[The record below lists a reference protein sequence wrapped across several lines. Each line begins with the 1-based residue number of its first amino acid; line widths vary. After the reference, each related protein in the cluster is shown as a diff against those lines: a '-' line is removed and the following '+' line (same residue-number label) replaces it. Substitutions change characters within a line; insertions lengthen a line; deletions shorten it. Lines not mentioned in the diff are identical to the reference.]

1 MKDFFDFIDN
11 RPTCFH
17 AVENVKVALLAAGAM
32 ELQETIPFHLE
43 SGKTYFVTR
52 NGSSLLAFHLPKW
65 EQGKRPSGYRIY
77 AAHSDSP
84 CFKIK
89 PCGVMKAEGEYVML
103 NTEKYGGMILS
114 TWLDRP
120 LSLAGRIVYEQEGML
135 VTKTVN
141 LDELTCIIPNVAIHM
156 NRDMNKGVEYNPQT
170 DMRPLIGLSKDMPE
184 LRKLIADKAG
194 IQQDSILGE
203 DLYVYSKE
211 KCCLMGTSEE
221 LLGGPRLDDLECVY
235 AGLQG
240 FLSALGTGDNARD
253 KAALTDCITTEGGY
267 NTAGENDSEDE
278 HTTVEKMTIPMLAI
292 FDNEEVGSGTKQG
305 ADSTFLTDIL
315 ERIAHAMH
323 WDSETIKCMYADSFM
338 ISADNAHAVHP
349 NHPEKADP
357 TNRPIIN
364 GGIVVKYHGGQKYT
378 TDAYSEAVLK
388 RYAKKAQ
395 VSLQTY
401 ANKSDIPGGSTLGNI
416 STAHLSIPTVDIGL
430 PQLAMHS
437 AFETAGVED
446 YRDLCKLTEAYF
458 G

>member
-1 MKDFFDFIDN
+1 MKDFFTFIDN
-11 RPTCFH
+11 SPTCFH

-135 VTKTVN
+135 MTKTVN

-240 FLSALGTGDNARD
+240 FLSALGARD
-253 KAALTDCITTEGGY
+253 KTI
-267 NTAGENDSEDE
+267 
-278 HTTVEKMTIPMLAI
+278 IPMLAI

-349 NHPEKADP
+349 NHPEKYDMENSCYV
-357 TNRPIIN
+357 NR
-364 GGIVVKYHGGQKYT
+364 GVVIKFNAAQKYT
-378 TDAYSEAVLK
+378 TDAISAAVF
-388 RYAKKAQ
+388 KA
-395 VSLQTY
+395 VCRKSGVPFQTY
-401 ANKSDIPGGSTLGNI
+401 LNRADIPGGSTLGNI
-416 STAHLSIPTVDIGL
+416 SNSHVSVNTVDIGL
-430 PQLAMHS
+430 AQLAMHS
-437 AFETAGVED
+437 CYETAGAKDAGYLLSAMKTFFAMD
-446 YRDLCKLTEAYF
+446 YRCSGGEYSI

>member
-1 MKDFFDFIDN
+1 MKDFFTFIDN
-11 RPTCFH
+11 SPTCFH

-240 FLSALGTGDNARD
+240 FLSALGARD
-253 KAALTDCITTEGGY
+253 KTI
-267 NTAGENDSEDE
+267 
-278 HTTVEKMTIPMLAI
+278 IPMLAI

-315 ERIAHAMH
+315 ERIAYAMH

>member
-1 MKDFFDFIDN
+1 MKDFFTFIDN
-11 RPTCFH
+11 SPTCFH

-65 EQGKRPSGYRIY
+65 EQGKGPSGYRIY

-89 PCGVMKAEGEYVML
+89 PCGVMKVEGEYVML

-120 LSLAGRIVYEQEGML
+120 LSLAGRIVYEQEGIL

-240 FLSALGTGDNARD
+240 FLSALGARD
-253 KAALTDCITTEGGY
+253 KTI
-267 NTAGENDSEDE
+267 
-278 HTTVEKMTIPMLAI
+278 IPMLAI

-395 VSLQTY
+395 ISLQTY

>member
-1 MKDFFDFIDN
+1 MKDFFNFIDN
-11 RPTCFH
+11 SPTCFH

-52 NGSSLLAFHLPKW
+52 NGSSLLAFYLPKW

-120 LSLAGRIVYEQEGML
+120 LSLAGRIVYEQEGIL

-221 LLGGPRLDDLECVY
+221 LMGGPRLDDLECVY

-240 FLSALGTGDNARD
+240 FLSALGARD
-253 KAALTDCITTEGGY
+253 KTI
-267 NTAGENDSEDE
+267 
-278 HTTVEKMTIPMLAI
+278 IPMLAI

-395 VSLQTY
+395 ISLQTY

>member
-1 MKDFFDFIDN
+1 MKDFFTFIDN
-11 RPTCFH
+11 CPTCFH

-221 LLGGPRLDDLECVY
+221 LMGGPRLDDLECVY

-240 FLSALGTGDNARD
+240 FLSALGARD
-253 KAALTDCITTEGGY
+253 KTI
-267 NTAGENDSEDE
+267 
-278 HTTVEKMTIPMLAI
+278 IPMLAI

>member
-1 MKDFFDFIDN
+1 MKDFFTFIDN
-11 RPTCFH
+11 SPTCFH

-43 SGKTYFVTR
+43 SGKMYFVTR

-240 FLSALGTGDNARD
+240 FLSALGARD
-253 KAALTDCITTEGGY
+253 KTI
-267 NTAGENDSEDE
+267 
-278 HTTVEKMTIPMLAI
+278 IPMLAI

>member
-1 MKDFFDFIDN
+1 MKDFFTFIDN
-11 RPTCFH
+11 SPTCFH

-120 LSLAGRIVYEQEGML
+120 LSLAGRIVYEQEGRL

-240 FLSALGTGDNARD
+240 FLSALGARD
-253 KAALTDCITTEGGY
+253 KTI
-267 NTAGENDSEDE
+267 
-278 HTTVEKMTIPMLAI
+278 IPMLAI

>member
-1 MKDFFDFIDN
+1 MKDFFTFIDN
-11 RPTCFH
+11 SPTCFH

-194 IQQDSILGE
+194 LQQDSILGE

-240 FLSALGTGDNARD
+240 FLSALGARD
-253 KAALTDCITTEGGY
+253 KTI
-267 NTAGENDSEDE
+267 
-278 HTTVEKMTIPMLAI
+278 IPMLAI

-446 YRDLCKLTEAYF
+446 YRDLCKLTEAYL

>member
-1 MKDFFDFIDN
+1 MKDFFTFIDN
-11 RPTCFH
+11 SPTCFH

-120 LSLAGRIVYEQEGML
+120 LSLAGRIVYEQEGIL

-240 FLSALGTGDNARD
+240 FLSALGARD
-253 KAALTDCITTEGGY
+253 KTI
-267 NTAGENDSEDE
+267 
-278 HTTVEKMTIPMLAI
+278 IPMLAI

-446 YRDLCKLTEAYF
+446 YKDLCKLTEAYF

>member
-1 MKDFFDFIDN
+1 
-11 RPTCFH
+11 
-17 AVENVKVALLAAGAM
+17 
-32 ELQETIPFHLE
+32 
-43 SGKTYFVTR
+43 
-52 NGSSLLAFHLPKW
+52 
-65 EQGKRPSGYRIY
+65 
-77 AAHSDSP
+77 
-84 CFKIK
+84 
-89 PCGVMKAEGEYVML
+89 
-103 NTEKYGGMILS
+103 
-114 TWLDRP
+114 
-120 LSLAGRIVYEQEGML
+120 ML

-240 FLSALGTGDNARD
+240 FLSALGARD
-253 KAALTDCITTEGGY
+253 KTI
-267 NTAGENDSEDE
+267 
-278 HTTVEKMTIPMLAI
+278 IPMLAI

>member
-1 MKDFFDFIDN
+1 MKDFFTFIDN
-11 RPTCFH
+11 SPTCFH

-43 SGKTYFVTR
+43 SGKTFFVSR

-240 FLSALGTGDNARD
+240 FLSALGARD
-253 KAALTDCITTEGGY
+253 KTI
-267 NTAGENDSEDE
+267 
-278 HTTVEKMTIPMLAI
+278 IPMLAI

-395 VSLQTY
+395 ISLQTY

>member
-1 MKDFFDFIDN
+1 MKDFFTFIDN
-11 RPTCFH
+11 SPTCFH

-156 NRDMNKGVEYNPQT
+156 NRDMNRGVEYNPQT

-240 FLSALGTGDNARD
+240 FLSALGARD
-253 KAALTDCITTEGGY
+253 KTI
-267 NTAGENDSEDE
+267 
-278 HTTVEKMTIPMLAI
+278 IPMLAI

>member
-1 MKDFFDFIDN
+1 MKDFFTFIDN
-11 RPTCFH
+11 SPTCFH

-120 LSLAGRIVYEQEGML
+120 LSLAGRIVYEQEGIL

-240 FLSALGTGDNARD
+240 FLSALGARD
-253 KAALTDCITTEGGY
+253 KTI
-267 NTAGENDSEDE
+267 
-278 HTTVEKMTIPMLAI
+278 IPMLAI

>member
-1 MKDFFDFIDN
+1 MKDFFTFIDN
-11 RPTCFH
+11 SPTCFH

-141 LDELTCIIPNVAIHM
+141 LDERTCIIPNVAIHM

-240 FLSALGTGDNARD
+240 FLSALGARD
-253 KAALTDCITTEGGY
+253 KTI
-267 NTAGENDSEDE
+267 
-278 HTTVEKMTIPMLAI
+278 IPMLAI

-395 VSLQTY
+395 ISLQTY

>member
-1 MKDFFDFIDN
+1 MKDFFSFIDN
-11 RPTCFH
+11 SPTCFQ
-17 AVENVKVALLAAGAM
+17 AVENVTNALREAGAV
-32 ELQETIPFHLE
+32 ELKETLPFDLE
-43 SGKTYFVTR
+43 CGKTYFVTR
-52 NGSSLLAFHLPKW
+52 NGSSLLAFYLPKSKK
-65 EQGKRPSGYRIY
+65 GKRPSGYRIY

-89 PCGVMKAEGEYVML
+89 PCGVMKAEGKYVLL

-120 LSLAGRIVYEQEGML
+120 LSVAGRVAYEQEGQI
-135 VTKTVN
+135 VTSTVN
-141 LDELTCIIPNVAIHM
+141 LDKLTCIIPNVAIHM
-156 NRDMNKGVEYNPQT
+156 NRDMNNGVEYNPQT
-170 DMRPLIGLSKDMPE
+170 DMRPLIGLSQDMPE
-184 LRKLIADKAG
+184 LSKLVADQLG
-194 IQQDSILGE
+194 IQKESIMGE

-221 LLGGPRLDDLECVY
+221 LMGGPRLDDLECVF
-235 AGLQG
+235 AGLKG
-240 FLSALGTGDNARD
+240 FLSALGEKDNTKD
-253 KAALTDCITTEGGY
+253 KTVLNDNSTTED
-267 NTAGENDSEDE
+267 ENV
-278 HTTVEKMTIPMLAI
+278 TVDKMTIPMLAI

-315 ERIAHAMH
+315 ERIANAMK
-323 WDSETIKCMYADSFM
+323 WDSETVKCMYANSFM

-364 GGIVVKYHGGQKYT
+364 EGIVVKYHGGQKYT
-378 TDAYSEAVLK
+378 TDAYSEAILK
-388 RYAKKAQ
+388 KYAKKAQ

-416 STAHLSIPTVDIGL
+416 ATAHLSIPTVDIGL

-437 AFETAGVED
+437 AFETAGTND
-446 YRDLCKLTEAYF
+446 YLDLCKLTEVYF

>member
-1 MKDFFDFIDN
+1 MKDFFNFIDN
-11 RPTCFH
+11 SPTCFH

-120 LSLAGRIVYEQEGML
+120 LSLAGRIVYEQEGIL

-221 LLGGPRLDDLECVY
+221 LMGGPRLDDLECVY

-240 FLSALGTGDNARD
+240 FLSALGARD
-253 KAALTDCITTEGGY
+253 KTI
-267 NTAGENDSEDE
+267 
-278 HTTVEKMTIPMLAI
+278 IPMLAI

-378 TDAYSEAVLK
+378 TDAYSEAVMK

>member
-1 MKDFFDFIDN
+1 MKDFFTFIDN
-11 RPTCFH
+11 SPTCFH

-240 FLSALGTGDNARD
+240 FLSALGARD
-253 KAALTDCITTEGGY
+253 KTI
-267 NTAGENDSEDE
+267 
-278 HTTVEKMTIPMLAI
+278 IPMLAI

>member
-1 MKDFFDFIDN
+1 MKDFFTFIDN
-11 RPTCFH
+11 SPTCFH

-221 LLGGPRLDDLECVY
+221 LLGGPRLDDLE
-235 AGLQG
+235 
-240 FLSALGTGDNARD
+240 
-253 KAALTDCITTEGGY
+253 
-267 NTAGENDSEDE
+267 
-278 HTTVEKMTIPMLAI
+278 
-292 FDNEEVGSGTKQG
+292 
-305 ADSTFLTDIL
+305 
-315 ERIAHAMH
+315 
-323 WDSETIKCMYADSFM
+323 
-338 ISADNAHAVHP
+338 
-349 NHPEKADP
+349 
-357 TNRPIIN
+357 
-364 GGIVVKYHGGQKYT
+364 
-378 TDAYSEAVLK
+378 
-388 RYAKKAQ
+388 
-395 VSLQTY
+395 
-401 ANKSDIPGGSTLGNI
+401 
-416 STAHLSIPTVDIGL
+416 
-430 PQLAMHS
+430 
-437 AFETAGVED
+437 
-446 YRDLCKLTEAYF
+446 
-458 G
+458 

>member
-1 MKDFFDFIDN
+1 MKDFFNFIDN
-11 RPTCFH
+11 SPTCFH

-52 NGSSLLAFHLPKW
+52 NGSSLLAFYLPKW

-120 LSLAGRIVYEQEGML
+120 LSLAGRIVYEQEGIL

-221 LLGGPRLDDLECVY
+221 LMGGPRLDDLECVY

-240 FLSALGTGDNARD
+240 FLSALGARD
-253 KAALTDCITTEGGY
+253 KTI
-267 NTAGENDSEDE
+267 
-278 HTTVEKMTIPMLAI
+278 IPMLAI

>member
-1 MKDFFDFIDN
+1 MKDFFTFIDN
-11 RPTCFH
+11 SPTYFH
-17 AVENVKVALLAAGAM
+17 ALENVKVALLAAGVM

-240 FLSALGTGDNARD
+240 FLSALGARD
-253 KAALTDCITTEGGY
+253 KTI
-267 NTAGENDSEDE
+267 
-278 HTTVEKMTIPMLAI
+278 IPMLAI

-395 VSLQTY
+395 ISLQTY

>member
-1 MKDFFDFIDN
+1 MKDFFTFIDN
-11 RPTCFH
+11 SPTCFH

-52 NGSSLLAFHLPKW
+52 NDSSLLAFHLPKW
-65 EQGKRPSGYRIY
+65 EQGKGPSGYRIY

-240 FLSALGTGDNARD
+240 FLSALGARD
-253 KAALTDCITTEGGY
+253 KTI
-267 NTAGENDSEDE
+267 
-278 HTTVEKMTIPMLAI
+278 IPMLAI

>member
-1 MKDFFDFIDN
+1 MKDFFTFIDN
-11 RPTCFH
+11 SPTCFH

-156 NRDMNKGVEYNPQT
+156 NRDMNRGVEYNPQT

-240 FLSALGTGDNARD
+240 FLSALGARD
-253 KAALTDCITTEGGY
+253 KTI
-267 NTAGENDSEDE
+267 
-278 HTTVEKMTIPMLAI
+278 IPMLAI

-395 VSLQTY
+395 ISLQTY

>member
-1 MKDFFDFIDN
+1 MKDFFNFIDN
-11 RPTCFH
+11 SPTCFH

-120 LSLAGRIVYEQEGML
+120 LSLAGRIVYEKEGML

-240 FLSALGTGDNARD
+240 FLSALGARD
-253 KAALTDCITTEGGY
+253 KTI
-267 NTAGENDSEDE
+267 
-278 HTTVEKMTIPMLAI
+278 IPMLAI

-315 ERIAHAMH
+315 ERIAYAMH

>member
-1 MKDFFDFIDN
+1 MKDFFTFIDN
-11 RPTCFH
+11 SPTCFH

-156 NRDMNKGVEYNPQT
+156 NRDMNRGVEYNPQT

-240 FLSALGTGDNARD
+240 FLSALGARD
-253 KAALTDCITTEGGY
+253 KTI
-267 NTAGENDSEDE
+267 
-278 HTTVEKMTIPMLAI
+278 IPMLAI

-315 ERIAHAMH
+315 DRIAYAMQ

>member
-1 MKDFFDFIDN
+1 MKDFFTFIDN
-11 RPTCFH
+11 SPTCFH

-52 NGSSLLAFHLPKW
+52 NDSSLLAFHLPKW

-240 FLSALGTGDNARD
+240 FLSALGARD
-253 KAALTDCITTEGGY
+253 KTI
-267 NTAGENDSEDE
+267 
-278 HTTVEKMTIPMLAI
+278 IPMLAI

>member
-1 MKDFFDFIDN
+1 MKDFFTFIDN
-11 RPTCFH
+11 SPTCFH

-240 FLSALGTGDNARD
+240 FLSALGARD
-253 KAALTDCITTEGGY
+253 KTI
-267 NTAGENDSEDE
+267 
-278 HTTVEKMTIPMLAI
+278 IPMLAI

-446 YRDLCKLTEAYF
+446 YRDLCNLTEAYF